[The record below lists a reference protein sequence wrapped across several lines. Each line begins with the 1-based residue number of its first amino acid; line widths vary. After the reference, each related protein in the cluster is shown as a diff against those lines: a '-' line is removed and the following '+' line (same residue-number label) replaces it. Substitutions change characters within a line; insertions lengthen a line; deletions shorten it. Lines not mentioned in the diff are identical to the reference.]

1 MRKLLLILSFV
12 IGWHTLIA
20 KEITREEAMQKASDF
35 LNKSSMKKQKASGPA
50 YQLAYT
56 SRSSKANLFYV
67 FNRGKNDGFIVV
79 SADDRA
85 KDILAYADSGYFN
98 ELTLPENMK
107 WLLSE
112 YEKEIQFLIESGID
126 GIPAVKSPALTK
138 DVYPLLNNLMWDQG
152 DPYNKFCPI
161 YSADKRSATGCVATA
176 MAQIMYYYKWPLQG
190 TGSFSYTW
198 NEQMQLSADFG
209 NTTYEWNKMTPAY
222 STTSS
227 QESIDAVATLM
238 SHCGISVEMNYG
250 ASSGAITANVPKRLR
265 QYFKYDIG
273 SKFIDREFY
282 SIDEWNSIIRNELDN
297 DRPVLYSGR
306 SKTGGHAF
314 ILDGYNKDGYF
325 HINWGWSGSSN
336 GYFLTTALTPG
347 AQGIGGSNGGYNYN
361 QAIGIGIQK
370 PQQGAQYK
378 YELVMQDGIRTTVQ
392 SQHAGKAVPI
402 TVGYLKN
409 RSLQDLN
416 LFTYLTLTDESGTV
430 ISDYGLH
437 KGVTFPS
444 FYGLKEHQV
453 NYVLPPGIKDGNY
466 RLFYR
471 YSHGGSGEKETVR
484 INAGKSKALYVS
496 VKDGMASYKAEKGS
510 ILKVTTIDAV
520 SRIISGKAMSVKV
533 QLDNLGENEYYGAI
547 TFALFNNKNELLSTS
562 NEHVTDVMPGM
573 SIETEL
579 IGLAAGSAGS
589 GYLVIY
595 DKDNSAV
602 SDPFAVMIEEMQGS
616 EALEVGSRINYR
628 AKDKN
633 GLIMSVQ
640 VRNNG
645 SYFAGTLKSYVF
657 PKKGG
662 LSEAVLHSDFVVL
675 DQNQTKEVTFKGS
688 HPSGISG
695 NEYFCLVRDPN
706 NSKWMESSYAREYFV
721 MDEPLSIKG
730 LSDSEM
736 KIYPNPANE
745 YINIESVYQIDQVI
759 IYSISGQEVLTVN
772 AASNRVSAN
781 ISTLNKGSYIVH
793 IHTESGN
800 VVRKLIKN

>member
-12 IGWHTLIA
+12 IGWQALIA
-20 KEITREEAMQKASDF
+20 KEITREEAMQKASAF
-35 LNKSSMKKQKASGPA
+35 LNNSRVKRQKASSSA
-50 YQLAYT
+50 CQLVYT
-56 SRSSKANLFYV
+56 SRSTKANLFYV
-67 FNRGKNDGFIVV
+67 FNIGKNDGFIVV

-98 ELTLPENMK
+98 ELALPENMK

-112 YEKEIQFLIESGID
+112 YEKEIQFLIENGID
-126 GIPAVKSPALTK
+126 GLPAVKSPALTK
-138 DVYPLLNNLMWDQG
+138 DVYPLLNNISWDQG
-152 DPYNKFCPI
+152 DPYNKFCPV

-176 MAQIMYYYKWPLQG
+176 MAQLMFYYKWPLQG
-190 TGSFSYTW
+190 TGSFSYIW
-198 NEQMQLSADFG
+198 NEATQLSADFG
-209 NTTYEWNKMTPAY
+209 NTTYEWDKMTPVY
-222 STTSS
+222 SASNS

-265 QYFKYDIG
+265 EYFKYDIG

-297 DRPVLYSGR
+297 ERPVLYSGR

-347 AQGIGGSNGGYNYN
+347 AQGIGGSTGGYNYN
-361 QAIGIGIQK
+361 QSIGIGIQK
-370 PQQGAQYK
+370 PQQDTQYK
-378 YELVMQDGIRTTVQ
+378 YELVMLDGIRTTVE
-392 SQHAGKAVPI
+392 SQHAGMAVPI

-416 LFTYLTLTDESGTV
+416 LFTYLTLTDESGSV
-430 ISDYGLH
+430 ISDYALH
-437 KGVTFPS
+437 KGGNFPS

-484 INAGKSKALYVS
+484 ISAGKSKALYVS

-510 ILKVTTIDAV
+510 ILKVTSIETG

-533 QLDNLGENEYYGAI
+533 LLDNLGENEYYGAI

-573 SIETEL
+573 TISTDL
-579 IGLAAGSAGS
+579 IGLASAPAGN
-589 GYLVIY
+589 GYLVVY
-595 DKDNSAV
+595 DKDNNAICDPYAV
-602 SDPFAVMIEEMQGS
+602 VIEETQGT
-616 EALEVGSRINYR
+616 EALAVGGKMTYP

-640 VRNNG
+640 VRNTG

-662 LSEAVLHSDFVVL
+662 LSEAILYSDFVVL
-675 DQNQTKEVTFKGS
+675 DQNQIKEVIFKGS

-706 NSKWMESSYAREYFV
+706 NSKWMETSYAREYFV
-721 MDEPLSIKG
+721 MDEPLSING
-730 LSDSEM
+730 LNDSEM
-736 KIYPNPANE
+736 KLYPNPASE
-745 YINIESVYQIDQVI
+745 YINIESVHQINQVI
-759 IYSISGQEVLTVN
+759 IYSISGQEVLRVN
-772 AASNRVSAN
+772 ADSNCVCTN
-781 ISTLNKGSYIVH
+781 ISALNKGSYIVH
-793 IHTESGN
+793 IHTASGN
-800 VVRKLIKN
+800 AVRKLIKK